1 MAFILL
7 LFQNVVEQ
15 CSNDSL
21 SIMQVVT
28 NMKSV
33 MCGPDMEFHIMASM
47 LKTYHSMAVQ
57 VATASDTDELT
68 RTQMQT
74 ISEILRGLILNYFRV
89 VSRPCASA

>member
-1 MAFILL
+1 M
-7 LFQNVVEQ
+7 VEQ
-15 CSNDSL
+15 CSNNDSL
-21 SIMQVVT
+21 SMIMQVVT
-28 NMKSV
+28 NMKNIL
-33 MCGPDMEFHIMASM
+33 CGPDMELRAMASM

-89 VSRPCASA
+89 VSKPCASA